1 MKAIKKYQDELEGYL
16 DNVEFIFAEALKQY
30 DDENKRLREA
40 LAGIMLLADD
50 MTRNG
55 NERMALIAA
64 RCREELYAHGEIMP

>member
-50 MTRNG
+50 MTRNS
-55 NERMALIAA
+55 NERVALISA
-64 RCREELYAHGEIMP
+64 RCREELYAHREIMP